1 MRIIPKSE
9 YRVTPWKNGGGT
21 TAEIFVSPERGGR
34 FDWRVSI
41 ATVATNGP
49 FSNFMGYERH
59 IMVLAGDG
67 MLLEIDENT
76 KQRLE
81 PMAPFS
87 FSGDS
92 NTYGHLITGPVSD
105 FNLIVRRDYGNGLLR
120 VINTAHLKSDSYYM
134 LAHHPDG
141 DSIMLG
147 PHEEL
152 RLKTSETLVVCNV
165 TPHQRLL

>member
-1 MRIIPKSE
+1 MRVVAKSD
-9 YRVTPWKNGGGT
+9 YRSIPWKNGGGT
-21 TAEIFVSPERGGR
+21 TAEIFVSPEGSCR

-41 ATVATNGP
+41 ASVATNGP
-49 FSNFMGYERH
+49 FSNFIGYERH

-67 MLLEIDENT
+67 MFLEIDGDT

-81 PMAPFS
+81 PMLPFS

-105 FNLIVRRDYGNGLLR
+105 FNLMVRRDYGTGLLR
-120 VINTAHLKSDSYYM
+120 VINTAHLKSGSGHM
-134 LAHHPDG
+134 LAHHLDG
-141 DSIMLG
+141 DSVMLG

-152 RLKTSETLVVCNV
+152 RLKTSETLVVCDV
-165 TPHQRLL
+165 TPHQPPL